1 MMINSEMSL
10 PRDLFVRQAFL
21 SREYEFSTSRIPMK
35 LSLWPLEARLYLS

>member
-10 PRDLFVRQAFL
+10 PRDLFVRHAFL
-21 SREYEFSTSRIPMK
+21 SREYEFSTSRITMK

>member
-10 PRDLFVRQAFL
+10 PRDLFVQQAFL
-21 SREYEFSTSRIPMK
+21 SREYE